1 MWEQDYYASVD
12 QGRLD
17 DVRNA
22 GVSITKL
29 DIAPFQKA
37 SEKVYAEFLT
47 TDDERR
53 ILKMIQD
60 TK

>member
-29 DIAPFQKA
+29 DIAPFQAA
-37 SEKVYAEFLT
+37 SQKVYDEFLT
-47 TDDERR
+47 TDDEKR

-60 TK
+60 TQ